1 MTRRKLLTIAIPT
14 FNRDI
19 YLEKLLFNLHKEI
32 LTITDQLSI
41 IVSNNASTDNTNTV
55 LRKYQLLIPNI
66 IIINN
71 NENLGSDEN
80 FS

>member
-41 IVSNNASTDNTNTV
+41 IVSNK
-55 LRKYQLLIPNI
+55 L
-66 IIINN
+66 
-71 NENLGSDEN
+71 
-80 FS
+80 